1 MKTHNYVFIQIVWGI
16 FGYDVIQTICFFF
29 LEKSS
34 RLLWAKKQAHVSSA
48 VGAYWNPCVLNRK
61 FNKKWNNYIL
71 FILPFYSSSTWFFSA
86 FQHFITM
93 EAEIFLNFSF
103 LTLLGE

>member
-1 MKTHNYVFIQIVWGI
+1 MKTHNYVFIEIVWCI

-48 VGAYWNPCVLNRK
+48 AVRIETPAC
-61 FNKKWNNYIL
+61 
-71 FILPFYSSSTWFFSA
+71 
-86 FQHFITM
+86 
-93 EAEIFLNFSF
+93 
-103 LTLLGE
+103 